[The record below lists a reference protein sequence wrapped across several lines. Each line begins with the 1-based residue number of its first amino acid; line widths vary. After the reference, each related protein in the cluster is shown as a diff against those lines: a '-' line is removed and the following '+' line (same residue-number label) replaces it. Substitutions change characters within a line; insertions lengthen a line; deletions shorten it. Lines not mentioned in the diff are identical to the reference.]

1 VFTEY
6 AAHFKVP
13 RKDNIKNV
21 PPGYYARI
29 EAKWAGRTDYIARYL
44 NGERVPLGRS
54 TCVFNR
60 EMLLKALEEWSKPPI
75 AVGYLDTDKETKKV
89 VFRADSSG
97 PLRIWEWPKAMNKA
111 RYCLGMDAGRGL
123 RDGDPSCGIVGSRV
137 NGHMVAEW
145 HGHLNP
151 RRFGQEMA
159 RLGRYY
165 NEAFIVPEVEP
176 SSDGRT
182 ACNSLEETGYF
193 NIYQPYNEKRILD
206 VEMPTYGLP
215 MHRVQKVR
223 VIGYAREVVDE
234 HRFLIPSRELILE
247 LLGFVEKPPKEGQR
261 EGKLEGDEGFCDD
274 RSIAYVLMLEGLYR
288 EGLWTPPPEVGAA
301 PRWMVE
307 MSVRMQPS
315 SIGNRSWMA
324 A

>member
-1 VFTEY
+1 
-6 AAHFKVP
+6 
-13 RKDNIKNV
+13 
-21 PPGYYARI
+21 
-29 EAKWAGRTDYIARYL
+29 
-44 NGERVPLGRS
+44 
-54 TCVFNR
+54 
-60 EMLLKALEEWSKPPI
+60 
-75 AVGYLDTDKETKKV
+75 
-89 VFRADSSG
+89 
-97 PLRIWEWPKAMNKA
+97 
-111 RYCLGMDAGRGL
+111 
-123 RDGDPSCGIVGSRV
+123 
-137 NGHMVAEW
+137 
-145 HGHLNP
+145 
-151 RRFGQEMA
+151 
-159 RLGRYY
+159 
-165 NEAFIVPEVEP
+165 
-176 SSDGRT
+176 
-182 ACNSLEETGYF
+182 
-193 NIYQPYNEKRILD
+193 
-206 VEMPTYGLP
+206 MPTYGLP